1 MSKRRCDHCQLQYDE
16 AVLIE
21 DRSEQS
27 PKFFCCKGCQ
37 GVYHLLKSEGLDSFY
52 EKLGNQTIA
61 PPQEDGEN
69 VEKFDLDGFKERYI
83 QETKEGFSQVS
94 LIIEGIHCAAC
105 VWLNE
110 KVLHQKEGVIEA
122 SINGT
127 NHKAKIIW
135 DPELI
140 SLSQII
146 EAIRAIGYNAH
157 PYDPRLQE
165 VHANA
170 ARREYYGRL
179 LVGIFTT
186 MNIMWLAVAKYAGY
200 FTGMRADIKHIL
212 NFAEFSLATPALF
225 YTGWVFYRGAY
236 YGLKHRYVSMD
247 LLVATGASL
256 AYTFSIYAM
265 FTGHGETYFDSVT
278 MIITFVFAGKYLEVL
293 TKKRAVDTLDGMS
306 GSLPTEVTV
315 IRDNEKAL
323 VPVDGVIVGDIIE
336 LRPGEK
342 AVIDGII
349 QNGEA
354 SFDEASLTGES
365 VPRLLNVGKKVLSGS
380 VCLDSVVRYEA
391 TQNYRGSMLSKILML
406 LEESMTKKPRIEQLA
421 NAISGYF
428 SVTILSIAFLS
439 FVGWFWTTGVFENA
453 LVIAIAVI
461 VIACP
466 CALGLATP
474 VATLVGIGVA
484 AKRGILFKEA
494 SFIENM
500 AKASVLLLDKTGT
513 ITEGK
518 PTVKEAWI
526 GEKCNINTLLALL
539 ESSSHPVSKGVLAY
553 MYAQDGNQKASLLR
567 EITVV
572 EAKGVSAKDEGGNVI
587 LGGSARLLEE
597 NGIRVKMPEGT
608 HYFMVQN
615 GEIVAKFV
623 LEDLPKANA
632 KDILAR
638 LQSSGIRTVMLT
650 GDNEIAALKVA
661 ASVGISEVH
670 HSLFP
675 QDKAQIVEKFHN
687 EGLYV
692 VMVGDGIN
700 DTLALSRADV
710 AIAMGSGAD
719 VAVNA
724 SDVVLLGGT
733 LQSLE
738 EAFKISKRTYRT
750 IRQNI
755 GFSLMYN
762 VITIPLAVGG
772 YVIPLIAA
780 LSMSLSSLVVVGNAM
795 RIRGMF
801 GGKDER

>member
-21 DRSEQS
+21 DRSEES

-61 PPQEDGEN
+61 PPIEDGESI
-69 VEKFDLDGFKERYI
+69 EKFDLEGFKERYI
-83 QETKEGFSQVS
+83 QETNEGFSQVS

-122 SINGT
+122 SINGST
-127 NHKAKIIW
+127 HKAKIVW

-140 SLSQII
+140 TLSQII
-146 EAIRAIGYNAH
+146 QIIRAIGYNAH

-165 VHANA
+165 AHANA
-170 ARREYYGRL
+170 ARREYYARL
-179 LVGIFTT
+179 LVGVFTT

-200 FTGMRADIKHIL
+200 FTGMRGDIKHIL
-212 NFAEFSLATPALF
+212 NFAEFALATPTLF
-225 YTGWVFYRGAY
+225 YTGWVFYRGTY
-236 YGLKHRYVSMD
+236 YGLKHRYASMD
-247 LLVATGASL
+247 LLIATGASL
-256 AYTFSIYAM
+256 AYAFSIYAM
-265 FTGHGETYFDSVT
+265 FTGNGETYFDSVT
-278 MIITFVFAGKYLEVL
+278 MIVTFVFAGKYLEVL

-315 IRDNEKAL
+315 IRANEKQL
-323 VPVDGVIVGDIIE
+323 IPVDAVVVGDIVE

-342 AVIDGII
+342 AVIDGVM
-349 QNGEA
+349 QSGEA

-365 VPRLLNVGKKVLSGS
+365 VPRLLGPGAKVLSGS

-391 TQNYRGSMLSKILML
+391 THNFKGSMLSKILML

-421 NAISGYF
+421 NSISGYF
-428 SVTILSIAFLS
+428 SVTILGIALLA
-439 FVGWFWTTGVFENA
+439 FVGWFWATEAFENA

-474 VATLVGIGVA
+474 VATLVGLGVA
-484 AKRGILFKEA
+484 AKRGVLFKEA
-494 SFIENM
+494 SLIESM
-500 AKASVLLLDKTGT
+500 AKANVLLLDKTGT

-526 GEKCNINTLLALL
+526 DKECDKGALISLLQ
-539 ESSSHPVSKGVLAY
+539 SSSHPVSQGVLAY
-553 MYAQDGNQKASLLR
+553 MYDNEKELKAQSLNAIR
-567 EITVV
+567 VV
-572 EAKGVSAKDEGGNVI
+572 EAKGVSAQTQDGSML

-597 NGIRVKMPEGT
+597 NGVSVQMPNGT
-608 HYFMVQN
+608 HYLMAQN
-615 GEIVAKFV
+615 GKVVARFV
-623 LEDLPKANA
+623 LEDRPKPNA
-632 KDILAR
+632 KAILSR
-638 LQSSGIRTVMLT
+638 LQASGIRTVMLT
-650 GDNEIAALKVA
+650 GDNEIAAKKIA
-661 ASVGISEVH
+661 TSVGIDEVH
-670 HSLFP
+670 HSLYP
-675 QDKAQIVEKFHN
+675 QDKAAMVDKFHD
-687 EGLYV
+687 EGLHV

-700 DTLALSRADV
+700 DTLALSRSDV

-719 VAVNA
+719 IAVTA

-733 LQSLE
+733 LESLE

-750 IRQNI
+750 IVQNI
-755 GFSLMYN
+755 SFSLLYN
-762 VITIPLAVGG
+762 TITIPLAVAG

>member
-1 MSKRRCDHCQLQYDE
+1 MSKRRCDHCQLLYDE
-16 AVLIE
+16 SVLLE
-21 DRSEQS
+21 DNSE
-27 PKFFCCKGCQ
+27 PTPRFFCCKGCQ
-37 GVYHLLKSEGLDSFY
+37 GVYHLLKNEGLDSFY
-52 EKLGNQTIA
+52 EKLGSQTIA
-61 PPQEDGEN
+61 PPQTSEQDAH
-69 VEKFDLDGFKERYI
+69 KFDLDGFKERYI
-83 QETKEGFSQVS
+83 QKTKEGFCQVS

-127 NHKAKIIW
+127 NHKAKIVW
-135 DPELI
+135 DPDLI

-146 EAIRAIGYNAH
+146 ETIRAIGYNAH

-165 VHANA
+165 AHANA
-170 ARREYYGRL
+170 ARREYYGGL
-179 LVGIFTT
+179 LVGVFAT

-200 FTGMRADIKHIL
+200 FTGMRSDIKHIL
-212 NFAEFSLATPALF
+212 NFAEFALATPALF

-236 YGLKHRYVSMD
+236 YGFKHRHVSMD
-247 LLVATGASL
+247 SLIATGASL
-256 AYTFSIYAM
+256 AYLFSIYSM

-278 MIITFVFAGKYLEVL
+278 MIVTFVFAGKYLEVL
-293 TKKRAVDTLDGMS
+293 TKKRAVDTLDSMS
-306 GSLPTEVTV
+306 GSLPTEVTL
-315 IRDNEKAL
+315 IRDNEKQL
-323 VPVDGVIVGDIIE
+323 VPVEAVKVGDLIE

-342 AVIDGII
+342 AVIDGIVKS
-349 QNGEA
+349 GEA

-365 VPRLLNVGKKVLSGS
+365 VPKLLSAGKKVLSGS

-391 TQNYRGSMLSKILML
+391 TQNYKDSMLSKILML
-406 LEESMTKKPRIEQLA
+406 LEDSMTKKPRIEQLA
-421 NAISGYF
+421 NKISGYF
-428 SVTILSIAFLS
+428 SITILLIALLTFC
-439 FVGWFWTTGVFENA
+439 GWFLATGVFENA

-474 VATLVGIGVA
+474 VGTLVGLGVA

-518 PTVKEAWI
+518 PVVKEAWI
-526 GEKCNINTLLALL
+526 DSNCDKEALIALL

-553 MYAQDGNQKASLLR
+553 MYEQDFNLKPASLH
-567 EITVV
+567 EIKVV
-572 EAKGVSAKDEGGNVI
+572 EAKGVSAKNSKNTLF

-597 NGIRVKMPEGT
+597 NNIKINMPQGT
-608 HYFMVQN
+608 HYLMAQN
-615 GEIVAKFV
+615 GQVVARFM
-623 LEDLPKANA
+623 LEDNPKP
-632 KDILAR
+632 DAR
-638 LQSSGIRTVMLT
+638 AIFTRLKKEGLRIVMLT
-650 GDNEIAALKVA
+650 GDNEIAANKIA
-661 ASVGISEVH
+661 KEVGIDKVY
-670 HSLFP
+670 HSLYP

-687 EGLYV
+687 EGLHV
-692 VMVGDGIN
+692 VMAGDGIN
-700 DTLALSRADV
+700 DTLALSRSDV

-719 VAVNA
+719 VAVNV
-724 SDVVLLGGT
+724 SDVVLLGGS
-733 LQSLE
+733 LKSLE
-738 EAFKISKRTYRT
+738 EAFKISKRTYKT

-755 GFSLMYN
+755 AFSLLYN
-762 VITIPLAVGG
+762 VITIPLAIAG

-801 GGKDER
+801 GGYSER

>member
-1 MSKRRCDHCQLQYDE
+1 MSKRRCDHCQLLYDE
-16 AVLIE
+16 AVLLE
-21 DRSEQS
+21 DKSEQT
-27 PKFFCCKGCQ
+27 PRFFCCKGCQ

-52 EKLGNQTIA
+52 EKLGSQTIA
-61 PPQEDGEN
+61 PPQEDGESA
-69 VEKFDLDGFKERYI
+69 EKFDLDGFKERYI

-146 EAIRAIGYNAH
+146 ETIRAIGYNAH
-157 PYDPRLQE
+157 PYDSRLQE

-179 LVGIFTT
+179 LVGVFTT
-186 MNIMWLAVAKYAGY
+186 MNIMWLAIAKYAGY
-200 FTGMRADIKHIL
+200 FTGMRTDIKHIL
-212 NFAEFSLATPALF
+212 NFAEFALATPALF

-256 AYTFSIYAM
+256 AYVFSIYAM
-265 FTGHGETYFDSVT
+265 FTGNGETYFDSVT
-278 MIITFVFAGKYLEVL
+278 MIVTFVFAGKYLEVL

-315 IRDNEKAL
+315 IRSNEKFL
-323 VPVDGVIVGDIIE
+323 VPVDAVIVGDIIE

-342 AVIDGII
+342 AVIDGVV
-349 QNGEA
+349 QSGEA

-365 VPRLLNVGKKVLSGS
+365 APRLLSVGKKVLSGS
-380 VCLDSVVRYEA
+380 VCLDSVIRYEA
-391 TQNYRGSMLSKILML
+391 THNYQGSMLSKILML

-421 NAISGYF
+421 NTISGYF
-428 SVTILSIAFLS
+428 SITILGIALLAFG
-439 FVGWFWTTGVFENA
+439 GWFWATGAFENA

-474 VATLVGIGVA
+474 VATLVGLGVA

-494 SFIENM
+494 SFIETM
-500 AKASVLLLDKTGT
+500 AKANVLLLDKTGT

-526 GEKCNINTLLALL
+526 DPRCNKDALVALL

-553 MYAQDGNQKASLLR
+553 MYDQDSEQKQGLLHD
-567 EITVV
+567 IGVV
-572 EAKGVSAKDEGGNVI
+572 EAKGVSAKDSNGLVI

-597 NGIRVKMPEGT
+597 HGISVKMPEGT
-608 HYFMVQN
+608 HYFMAQN
-615 GEIVAKFV
+615 GEVVARFV
-623 LEDLPKANA
+623 LEDSPKINA
-632 KDILAR
+632 KDVISR
-638 LQSSGIRTVMLT
+638 LRAKGIRIAMLT
-650 GDNEIAALKVA
+650 GDNEVA
-661 ASVGISEVH
+661 AKKIAKSVGIEEIY
-670 HSLFP
+670 HSLYP
-675 QDKAQIVEKFHN
+675 QDKALMVDKFHD
-687 EGLYV
+687 EGLHV

-700 DTLALSRADV
+700 DTLALSRSDV

-733 LQSLE
+733 LESLE
-738 EAFKISKRTYRT
+738 DAFKISKRTYRT
-750 IRQNI
+750 IGQNI
-755 GFSLMYN
+755 GFSLLYN
-762 VITIPLAVGG
+762 MITIPLAVAG

-801 GGKDER
+801 GGKNER

>member
-1 MSKRRCDHCQLQYDE
+1 MSKRRCDHCQLLYDE

-21 DRSEQS
+21 DRSEPS

-37 GVYHLLKSEGLDSFY
+37 GIYHLLKSEGLDSFY

-61 PPQEDGEN
+61 PPKEDGES
-69 VEKFDLDGFKERYI
+69 VEKFDLEGFKERYI

-110 KVLHQKEGVIEA
+110 KVLHQKEGIIEA

-127 NHKAKIIW
+127 NHKAKIVW
-135 DPELI
+135 DSEII

-146 EAIRAIGYNAH
+146 ETIRAIGYNAH

-179 LVGIFTT
+179 LVGVFTT

-200 FTGMRADIKHIL
+200 FTGMRSDIKHIL
-212 NFAEFSLATPALF
+212 NFAEFALATPALF

-247 LLVATGASL
+247 LLIATGASL

-278 MIITFVFAGKYLEVL
+278 MIVTFVFAGKYLEVL

-306 GSLPTEVTV
+306 GSLPTEVTIV
-315 IRDNEKAL
+315 KDNEKVL
-323 VPVDGVIVGDIIE
+323 VPVDGVEVGDIIE

-349 QNGEA
+349 QSGEA

-365 VPRLLNVGKKVLSGS
+365 VPKLLGIGKKVLSGS

-406 LEESMTKKPRIEQLA
+406 LEESMTKKPRIEQIA

-428 SVTILSIAFLS
+428 SITILSIALLS
-439 FVGWFWTTGVFENA
+439 FAGWFWATGVFENA

-526 GEKCNINTLLALL
+526 DPKCDKGLLIALL

-553 MYAQDGNQKASLLR
+553 MYAQDENQKASLLR
-567 EITVV
+567 EIAVV
-572 EAKGVSAKDEGGNVI
+572 EAKGVSAKDEGGSVI

-597 NGIRVKMPEGT
+597 NGIGVKMPEGT
-608 HYFMVQN
+608 HYFMTHD

-632 KDILAR
+632 KAILGR
-638 LQSSGIRTVMLT
+638 LQASGIRAVMLT
-650 GDNEIAALKVA
+650 GDNEIAALKIA
-661 ASVGISEVH
+661 KSVGIQEVH

-675 QDKAQIVEKFHN
+675 QDKAQIVDKFHD
-687 EGLYV
+687 EGLHV

-733 LQSLE
+733 LESLE
-738 EAFKISKRTYRT
+738 EAFKISRRTYKT

-755 GFSLMYN
+755 GFSLIYN
-762 VITIPLAVGG
+762 VFTIPLAVAG

>member
-1 MSKRRCDHCQLQYDE
+1 MSKRRCDHCQLLYEE

-21 DRSEQS
+21 DNSQKS

-37 GVYHLLKSEGLDSFY
+37 GVYHLLQSEGLDSFY
-52 EKLGNQTIA
+52 EKLGKQTIT
-61 PPQEDGEN
+61 PPQEDRESAQ
-69 VEKFDLDGFKERYI
+69 KFDLDGFKERYI
-83 QETKEGFSQVS
+83 QETKEGFSQIS

-110 KVLHQKEGVIEA
+110 KVLHQKEGIIEA

-127 NHKAKIIW
+127 NHKAKIVW
-135 DPELI
+135 DPQII

-146 EAIRAIGYNAH
+146 ETIRAIGYNAH

-165 VHANA
+165 AHANA
-170 ARREYYGRL
+170 ARREYYARL
-179 LVGIFTT
+179 LVGVFTT

-200 FTGMRADIKHIL
+200 FTGMRTDIKHIL
-212 NFAEFSLATPALF
+212 NFAEFALATPALF

-247 LLVATGASL
+247 SLIATGASL
-256 AYTFSIYAM
+256 AYVFSIYAM
-265 FTGHGETYFDSVT
+265 FTGNGETYFDSVT

-315 IRDNEKAL
+315 IRLNEKQL
-323 VPVDGVIVGDIIE
+323 VPVDSVVVGDIIE

-342 AVIDGII
+342 AVIDGIV
-349 QNGEA
+349 QSGEA

-365 VPRLLNVGKKVLSGS
+365 EPRLLEKGGKILSGS

-391 TQNYRGSMLSKILML
+391 THNYKGSMLSKILML
-406 LEESMTKKPRIEQLA
+406 LEESMSKKPRIEQVA

-428 SVTILSIAFLS
+428 SVTILSIALLS
-439 FVGWFWTTGVFENA
+439 FAGWFWVSGAFENA

-484 AKRGILFKEA
+484 ARRGILFKEA

-526 GEKCNINTLLALL
+526 DTKCDIGALLALL

-553 MYAQDGNQKASLLR
+553 MYEQYSDFRATPLT
-567 EITVV
+567 EIAVV
-572 EAKGVSAKDEGGNVI
+572 EAKGVSAKSDDIAV
-587 LGGSARLLEE
+587 LGGSVRLLEE
-597 NGIRVKMPEGT
+597 HGINEKMPQGT
-608 HYFMVQN
+608 HYFMAQN
-615 GEIVAKFV
+615 GEVVARFV

-632 KDILAR
+632 KDVLSR
-638 LQSSGIRTVMLT
+638 LQQNGIRTVMLT
-650 GDNEIAALKVA
+650 GDNEIAALKIA
-661 ASVGISEVH
+661 KSVGINEVH
-670 HSLFP
+670 HSLYP
-675 QDKAQIVEKFHN
+675 QDKAKIVEKFHN
-687 EGLYV
+687 EGLHV

-700 DTLALSRADV
+700 DTLALSQADV

-719 VAVNA
+719 VAVSA

-733 LQSLE
+733 LEALE
-738 EAFKISKRTYRT
+738 EAFKISKRTYLT

-755 GFSLMYN
+755 GFSLLYN
-762 VITIPLAVGG
+762 TITIPLAVAG

-780 LSMSLSSLVVVGNAM
+780 LSMSLSSLVVVGNSM

-801 GGKDER
+801 GGKNER